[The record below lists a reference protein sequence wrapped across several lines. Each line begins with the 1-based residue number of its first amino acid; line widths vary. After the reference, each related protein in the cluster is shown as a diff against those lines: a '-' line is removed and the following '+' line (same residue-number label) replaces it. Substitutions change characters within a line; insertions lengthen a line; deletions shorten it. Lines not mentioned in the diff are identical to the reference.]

1 MQLPWVDKVS
11 KTTVVAST
19 VVVSVEIVGKKFVLL
34 LRNCIVR
41 KGAKHIQFELA
52 DREKKAK
59 LVMVS

>member
-1 MQLPWVDKVS
+1 MLLALACGLCLARRLCNS
-11 KTTVVAST
+11 F
-19 VVVSVEIVGKKFVLL
+19 VGKKFVLL